1 MPHRFSL
8 LCAILRLCT
17 INLAVITSVIINV
30 QSFHVDNYLKQ
41 LVKKKK
47 MSPSMAYYCT
57 DVWRSELV
65 SNFTFYVSSSILTTV
80 TYSPL
85 LKFQVHL
92 FIRN

>member
-17 INLAVITSVIINV
+17 IHLAVITSVIINV
-30 QSFHVDNYLKQ
+30 SHSMLIITSSI
-41 LVKKKK
+41 LVKKK
-47 MSPSMAYYCT
+47 MSPSMAYYGT
-57 DVWRSELV
+57 DVRHSELV

-92 FIRN
+92 YIRN

>member
-17 INLAVITSVIINV
+17 IHVAVITSVIINV

-47 MSPSMAYYCT
+47 KQNVAQYG
-57 DVWRSELV
+57 
-65 SNFTFYVSSSILTTV
+65 ILW
-80 TYSPL
+80 
-85 LKFQVHL
+85 H
-92 FIRN
+92 